1 MVERCW
7 WSTMADSKQ
16 WIYFINLNSA
26 RVHRPIKL
34 NLTDHR
40 REGHLPKTYRR
51 GGKNGGP
58 RYFDIIAASDKQLTR
73 STVFH
78 LFTSSLF
85 FFSFRIFVK
94 DLVPSSSLAKTS
106 SEFREGSTERL
117 QDEFLSPSR
126 ATVLRNRD
134 RDTRLVSTRFREFH
148 RASALPG

>member
-1 MVERCW
+1 M
-7 WSTMADSKQ
+7 
-16 WIYFINLNSA
+16 
-26 RVHRPIKL
+26 KL

-51 GGKNGGP
+51 GGKNRGP

-78 LFTSSLF
+78 LFTSLF

-94 DLVPSSSLAKTS
+94 DLVFRLRLSQKHPPN
-106 SEFREGSTERL
+106 SEKEAPYRERL